1 MSMIGITLTHCEN
14 TNQPGKGGMGE
25 VYPAKDR
32 KPGRDDRYISP
43 TKRRMP
49 YG

>member
-1 MSMIGITLTHCEN
+1 MIGKTISHYEIISML
-14 TNQPGKGGMGE
+14 GKGGMGE